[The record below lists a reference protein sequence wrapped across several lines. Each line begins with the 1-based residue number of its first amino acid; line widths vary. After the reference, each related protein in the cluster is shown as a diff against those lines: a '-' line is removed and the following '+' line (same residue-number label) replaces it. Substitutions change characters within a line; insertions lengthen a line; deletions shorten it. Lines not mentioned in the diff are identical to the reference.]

1 MARRDLSPSAADGA
15 VVNFADLQDEYARP
29 ASPRSRPGYQSNGN
43 WNARGSG
50 SGHHGI
56 LRFLAFTGVMVVI
69 VGVILLTV
77 LRPLLAGAVIGWA
90 SDNPSALSVPLVADL
105 VREDLGPSL
114 TNAPSAD
121 STEVPF
127 VIATGDTTRILGQK
141 LETGG
146 LVIDSRAFVF
156 EAYQE
161 KVAGTWTAGNYVLR
175 KNMTPAEVV
184 STLQAGP
191 PPDPLIT
198 IGLREGL
205 RIEQITAKLQTLT
218 VGKPALQ
225 MDPEDFY
232 NLAKHPPD
240 ELLASY
246 PWLHLPAGASLDGFL
261 GAATYRV
268 KPDITAE
275 AFVRMLLDHF
285 YEAVG
290 PDRINVP
297 KARGLSFYQVVTL
310 ASLVEQEAALDSE
323 RRLIA
328 GVFTNRL
335 NPKKFPL
342 GMLQSDITIFYI
354 NDSIQ
359 LAKIPVPKWVN
370 YLFWGPVKG
379 QLAGVTLPPDLEGY
393 DTYTNKGLMRGP
405 IDTPSL
411 SSIDAALNPDT
422 KAGYLFFVAKNDGSG
437 TSAFAKTQ
445 ADHEKNLKKY
455 GYTK

>member
-1 MARRDLSPSAADGA
+1 MRESMARSDVAPAMADSGLAA
-15 VVNFADLQDEYARP
+15 FADLQDEYARP
-29 ASPRSRPGYQSNGN
+29 SNPRGRPGYQSPT
-43 WNARGSG
+43 RGSG
-50 SGHHGI
+50 GGHHGI
-56 LRFLAFTGVMVVI
+56 LRFLAFMAVLVVVMGAI
-69 VGVILLTV
+69 ALTV
-77 LRPLLAGAVIGWA
+77 LRPLLTGAVVGWA
-90 SDNPSALSVPLVADL
+90 SDNPSALSMPLVADL
-105 VREDLGPSL
+105 VREDLGSRL
-114 TNAPSAD
+114 TTAPSGD

-127 VIATGDTTRILGQK
+127 VIATGDTTRLLGQK
-141 LETGG
+141 LASGG
-146 LVIDSRAFVF
+146 LVVDSRAFVF
-156 EAYQE
+156 QAYQQ

-175 KNMTPAEVV
+175 KNMTPAEIV
-184 STLQAGP
+184 QALAEGP
-191 PPDPLIT
+191 PPDPTIT

-225 MDPEDFY
+225 MDPQDFY
-232 NLAKHPPD
+232 DLAKHPPD
-240 ELLASY
+240 ELLTSY
-246 PWLHLPAGASLDGFL
+246 PWLHLPAGASLEGFL

-268 KPDITAE
+268 KPNITAD

-297 KARGLSFYQVVTL
+297 KARGLSFYQVVTM
-310 ASLVEQEAALDSE
+310 ASLVEQEAALDGE

-359 LAKIPVPKWVN
+359 VAKIAVPQWVN
-370 YLFWGPVKG
+370 YLFLGPVKG
-379 QLAGVTLPPDLEGY
+379 QLAGVTLPTELEGY
-393 DTYTNKGLMRGP
+393 DTYTNKGLMPGP

-445 ADHEKNLKKY
+445 AEHEKNLKKY
-455 GYTK
+455 GYIK